1 MKKYN
6 FSAGPSI
13 LPQSVL
19 KQASE
24 AIINFNKSGL
34 SILEISHRS
43 PGFTEVI
50 EEAKELV
57 LELTGLKGKGYQVL
71 FLQGGASSQFMMVPY
86 NLLKSKA
93 GYLNTGRWSSS
104 AIKEAKFFGETLEV
118 ASSEDKN
125 FTYIP
130 KNYTIPSDLDY
141 LHCTSNNT
149 VAGTQ
154 IHEFPDT
161 DVPLVCDMSSD
172 ILSRQLDYT
181 QFDLI
186 YAGVQK
192 NLGPAGATLVL
203 VKDGI
208 LGKVD
213 RKIPSMLDYQ
223 VHIDKSSVYNT
234 PAVYAI
240 YVSMLTLRW
249 LKEQGGIKAIEKI
262 NDEKAELL
270 YSAIDSNEAFKGIV
284 AKEDRSK
291 MNVTFKLADSDR
303 KDEFDEQWQ
312 KAGIVG
318 LKGHRSVGGYRAS
331 IYNAFPKENLSK
343 LLEIISSF

>member
-1 MKKYN
+1 PKMKKYN

-125 FTYIP
+125 FSYIP
-130 KNYTIPSDLDY
+130 K
-141 LHCTSNNT
+141 
-149 VAGTQ
+149 
-154 IHEFPDT
+154 
-161 DVPLVCDMSSD
+161 
-172 ILSRQLDYT
+172 
-181 QFDLI
+181 
-186 YAGVQK
+186 
-192 NLGPAGATLVL
+192 
-203 VKDGI
+203 
-208 LGKVD
+208 
-213 RKIPSMLDYQ
+213 
-223 VHIDKSSVYNT
+223 
-234 PAVYAI
+234 
-240 YVSMLTLRW
+240 
-249 LKEQGGIKAIEKI
+249 
-262 NDEKAELL
+262 
-270 YSAIDSNEAFKGIV
+270 
-284 AKEDRSK
+284 
-291 MNVTFKLADSDR
+291 
-303 KDEFDEQWQ
+303 
-312 KAGIVG
+312 
-318 LKGHRSVGGYRAS
+318 
-331 IYNAFPKENLSK
+331 
-343 LLEIISSF
+343 